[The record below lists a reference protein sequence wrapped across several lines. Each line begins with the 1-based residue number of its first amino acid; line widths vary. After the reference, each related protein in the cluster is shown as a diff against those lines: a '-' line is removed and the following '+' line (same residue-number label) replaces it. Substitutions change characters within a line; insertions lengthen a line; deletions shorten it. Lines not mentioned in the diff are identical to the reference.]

1 MSTETVPLHCPKC
14 RQVLLQYRPE
24 LDLDQDLV
32 CTGCGATLKANQ
44 LVTADGKTLLDVAA
58 DAAKE
63 AFSGIK
69 GFKPSR

>member
-1 MSTETVPLHCPKC
+1 MSENIALHCPKC
-14 RQVLLQYRPE
+14 HKMVFEYRPE

-32 CTGCGATLKANQ
+32 CSGCSATLKANQ
-44 LVTADGKTLLDVAA
+44 LVTRDGKTLLDIAA
-58 DAAKE
+58 DAAKK

>member
-1 MSTETVPLHCPKC
+1 MSENIALHCPKC
-14 RQVLLQYRPE
+14 RQVVFQFRPE

-32 CTGCGATLKANQ
+32 CSGCGATVKANQ
-44 LVTADGKTLLDVAA
+44 LVTTNGKTQLDIAA
-58 DAAKE
+58 DAAKK